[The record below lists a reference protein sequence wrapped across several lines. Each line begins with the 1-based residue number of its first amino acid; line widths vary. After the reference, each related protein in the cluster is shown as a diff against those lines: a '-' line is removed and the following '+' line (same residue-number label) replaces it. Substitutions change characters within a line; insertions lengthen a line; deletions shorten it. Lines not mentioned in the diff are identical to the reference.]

1 MGIALVPA
9 SLRNLQRHGV
19 LYLQL
24 QGEAPDLEA
33 GLAWN
38 QQSISS
44 ALKRLI
50 DSASGWVADGH

>member
-1 MGIALVPA
+1 
-9 SLRNLQRHGV
+9 V

-24 QGEAPDLEA
+24 QGEVPDLET
-33 GLAWN
+33 GVAWN
-38 QQSISS
+38 QQNISP

>member
-1 MGIALVPA
+1 MGIARVPA

-24 QGEAPDLEA
+24 QDEAPDLET

-38 QQSISS
+38 QQTFRQ
-44 ALKRLI
+44 L
-50 DSASGWVADGH
+50 